1 VDEKRLKF
9 VDESGVTLALTRL
22 FGRAPVGMR
31 AVGSVPQNYGQN
43 VTLLGAL
50 SLTGM
55 QALMTI
61 EGPTD
66 GDVFR
71 VFVTQV
77 LCPTL
82 CPGDMVV
89 MDNLGAHRVAG
100 IREAI
105 EGCGAQLLYLPP
117 YSPDFSPIE
126 QCWAKLKTYLRG
138 IGARTRR
145 KLARAIKR
153 AVLTITAGDAHSW
166 FTHCGYQVN

>member
-1 VDEKRLKF
+1 M
-9 VDESGVTLALTRL
+9 TRL
-22 FGRAPVGMR
+22 FGRAPVGVR
-31 AVGSVPQNYGQN
+31 AVGSAPQNYGQN

-50 SLTGM
+50 GLSGM
-55 QALMTI
+55 QALMTV

-71 VFVTQV
+71 AFVTRV

-82 CPGDMVV
+82 QRGDIGV

-100 IREAI
+100 IRDAI
-105 EGCGAQLLYLPP
+105 EGCGAPLVYLPP

-126 QCWAKLKTYLRG
+126 RCWSKLKTYLRG

-145 KLARAIKR
+145 KLAHALKR
-153 AVLTITAGDAHSW
+153 AVQTITPLDAHSW
-166 FTHCGYQVN
+166 FVHCGYPVN